1 MLIISQDLLTRME
14 AYLQAHYPD
23 EGAGLLLGRQA
34 NGRDVEVDDF
44 IPVTNVFKENER
56 HHRYKIDPMEMLRAE
71 NLADALDTS
80 VLGVIHS
87 HPDHPSVP
95 SDYDREY
102 ALPWFHYLITR
113 IQAGKAA
120 GTQAWRLRNDRS
132 GFDEMDL
139 NITPVRRKEATA

>member
-1 MLIISQDLLTRME
+1 MLIISHDLLTRME

-87 HPDHPSVP
+87 HPDHPAVP

-102 ALPWFHYLITR
+102 ALPWFHYLITSV
-113 IQAGKAA
+113 QAGKAA

-132 GFDEMDL
+132 GFDEMEL